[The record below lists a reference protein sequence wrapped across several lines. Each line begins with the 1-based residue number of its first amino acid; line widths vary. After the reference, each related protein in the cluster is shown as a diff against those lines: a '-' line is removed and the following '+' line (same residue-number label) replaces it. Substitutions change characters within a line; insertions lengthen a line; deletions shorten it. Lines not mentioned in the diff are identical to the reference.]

1 LIVATTPCSEYLEY
15 DFQTTGTHP
24 ASEATQIAAQ
34 PNRRKRMIREAE
46 DNDATAIAEIYN
58 FYIRNTVITF
68 EEDDLEVNE
77 FIKRIQKVQTSGY
90 CWLVAEEKGQVIGYA
105 YSSKWNERSAYK
117 NTAEVSV
124 YLSHTAKT
132 QGWGTKLY
140 TELFNSLR
148 KKSIHVV
155 IGGITLPNAAS
166 VALHEKF
173 GMEKVAHFKQV
184 GYKFGQWLD
193 VGYWQAQLKN

>member
-1 LIVATTPCSEYLEY
+1 
-15 DFQTTGTHP
+15 
-24 ASEATQIAAQ
+24 
-34 PNRRKRMIREAE
+34 MIREAKE
-46 DNDATAIAEIYN
+46 SDAAALAEIYN
-58 FYIRNTVITF
+58 FYIQNTVITF
-68 EEDDLEVNE
+68 EEDDLDADE
-77 FIKRIQKVQTSGY
+77 FIKRIRKVQSAGY
-90 CWLVAEEKGQVIGYA
+90 SWLVAEEDGQVIGYA

-117 NTAEVSV
+117 NTAEVSI
-124 YLSHTAKT
+124 YLSEKAKS

-140 TELFNSLR
+140 TELFSSLR

-155 IGGITLPNAAS
+155 IGGITLPNPAS

-193 VGYWQAQLKN
+193 VGYWQVQLNV